1 MQHNVSK
8 LCADSLRTFID
19 RKYGAKLK
27 AAHAHELVAAYF
39 GYPSKNALL
48 ADTKY
53 PINNLAQAEVIVMI
67 PDEVIDRRRKKL
79 QGLPSELPDSYTLG
93 EAVYTSLFSDER
105 WASQYPP
112 FKSFEKLA
120 QFLVENNDTYHHVFR
135 FSRDIPVHHYVNIK
149 TSENDVLLSVIHSCR
164 TSTGEMRG
172 HGETTIILPRVA
184 GRIGFREPKV
194 TIAQWTG
201 SARRTLNSQG
211 EWSWQ
216 G

>member
-19 RKYGAKLK
+19 KKYGAKLK
-27 AAHAHELVAAYF
+27 AAHAHELAAAYF

-53 PINNLAQAEVIVMI
+53 PINNLAQAEIIVMI

-105 WASQYPP
+105 WTSQYPP
-112 FKSFEKLA
+112 FRSFEKLA
-120 QFLVENNDTYHHVFR
+120 KFFIENNDAYQDIFK
-135 FSRDIPVHHYVNIK
+135 FYRDIPVHHHIDIEA
-149 TSENDVLLSVIHSCR
+149 SENVVLLSVIHSHKA
-164 TSTGEMRG
+164 STGEMLG
-172 HGETTIILPRVA
+172 HGQTTIELPRVA
-184 GRIGFREPKV
+184 GSIGFREPKV
-194 TIAQWTG
+194 TVGQWTG
-201 SARRTLNSQG
+201 GARRTLTSQG
-211 EWSWQ
+211 EWS
-216 G
+216 